1 MNSLLASTG
10 AALVAGL
17 VLAAGIGGYIVLALP
32 RLPSAVAWAITVVGA
47 CALAMALGLSVLG
60 GASAAWLV
68 VLASGACA
76 LLAGHVGWASGRAAQ
91 MATPAGTGER
101 LVAST
106 AVSAKASATP
116 SAAPQAPLA
125 MPRPLTVAPGAQA
138 SAGSA
143 LPALTRLGR
152 YQIERQLGRGAMGS
166 VYLGLD
172 PQIGRSVAIKT
183 MALASEFEGAELEEA
198 RQRFFREAA
207 TAGRL
212 QHPDIVTIF
221 DAGEDGDLA
230 YIAMEFLKG
239 HDLQRHAQPG
249 NLLAISTVVR
259 VGERVAAAL
268 AHAHSQGVVHRDV
281 KPANV
286 MVELSEG
293 SVKVTDFGIARIT
306 DSSRTR
312 TGMVL
317 GTPSFMSPEQMSGRR
332 VDGRADLYSL
342 GVMLF
347 QLLAGQLPHRADSM
361 AKLMYAIANE
371 PAADL
376 RSLRPEV
383 PDALALLVARL
394 LSKQPEARH
403 ADGRVLA
410 TELAAIASQWPVADW
425 NTALTTEGAGT
436 ATPSTSD
443 EAYAATVRVTRSD
456 PGHNSA
462 L

>member
-1 MNSLLASTG
+1 
-10 AALVAGL
+10 LV
-17 VLAAGIGGYIVLALP
+17 
-32 RLPSAVAWAITVVGA
+32 TA
-47 CALAMALGLSVLG
+47 CALAVALGLFVLG
-60 GASAAWLV
+60 GASAAWLA
-68 VLASGACA
+68 VLASATCA
-76 LLAGHVGWASGRAAQ
+76 LLAGHTGWSSGRAALL
-91 MATPAGTGER
+91 AAPANASERGGTP
-101 LVAST
+101 T
-106 AVSAKASATP
+106 AVSATGLAAPRSSTPAPLNSATGAYSSDDTALP
-116 SAAPQAPLA
+116 T
-125 MPRPLTVAPGAQA
+125 LTV
-138 SAGSA
+138 
-143 LPALTRLGR
+143 LGR
-152 YQIERQLGRGAMGS
+152 YRIERQLGRGAMGA
-166 VYLGLD
+166 VYLGRD
-172 PQIGRSVAIKT
+172 PQIGRPVAIKT

-221 DAGEDGDLA
+221 DAGEDGALA

-239 HDLQRHAQPG
+239 HDLTRHAQAG
-249 NLLAISTVVR
+249 NLLAMSTVVR

-268 AHAHSQGVVHRDV
+268 AHAHTQGVVHRDV

-286 MVELSEG
+286 MVDLAER

-306 DSSRTR
+306 DASRTR

-347 QLLAGQLPHRADSM
+347 QMLAGQLPHRADSM

-383 PDALALLVARL
+383 PDALAQLVARL

-410 TELAAIASQWPVADW
+410 TELAAIATQWSDGEWNTPVA
-425 NTALTTEGAGT
+425 AE
-436 ATPSTSD
+436 TPGPAASSAD
-443 EAYAATVRVTRSD
+443 DQAYAATVRVARSD

>member
-1 MNSLLASTG
+1 MNSLLASTV

-17 VLAAGIGGYIVLALP
+17 ALGAGIAGYIALALP
-32 RLPSAVAWAITVVGA
+32 RLSVAVSWAATAVAA
-47 CALAMALGLSVLG
+47 CSLGVALGLLALG
-60 GASAAWLV
+60 GASAAWLA
-68 VLASGACA
+68 VLASAACA
-76 LLAGHVGWASGRAAQ
+76 LVAGHAGWASGRADRQAE
-91 MATPAGTGER
+91 P
-101 LVAST
+101 
-106 AVSAKASATP
+106 ASASEPRGTSATNP
-116 SAAPQAPLA
+116 SAPHTSPSTPVS
-125 MPRPLTVAPGAQA
+125 MPGPLTVAPGGQA
-138 SAGSA
+138 SDGSA
-143 LPALTRLGR
+143 GPTLTALGR
-152 YQIERQLGRGAMGS
+152 YRIERQLGRGAMGA
-166 VYLGLD
+166 VYLGRD

-198 RQRFFREAA
+198 RKRFFREAA

-249 NLLAISTVVR
+249 NLLAMATVVR

-268 AHAHSQGVVHRDV
+268 AHAHTQGVVHRDV

-286 MVELSEG
+286 MVDLAER

-383 PDALALLVARL
+383 PNALALLVARL

-410 TELAAIASQWPVADW
+410 AELAAIATQWPDADW
-425 NTALTTEGAGT
+425 SPPSPTTGPGVPT
-436 ATPSTSD
+436 PATD
-443 EAYAATVRVTRSD
+443 DQAYAATVRVTRSD